1 MLYTHAIKGIH
12 DSNHLLAICLHAHS
26 KLVSIAEYSYIP
38 EYPKKPK
45 CVLGVQM
52 NRMTP
57 QFGDTRGSRLEG
69 VASKSHADPANI
81 LCPAFHS
88 NSSDR
93 NAQQL
98 CDKVIEYAPNI
109 ACPCSNNDNGSNDNR
124 MPFNDKQ
131 KENNVTTAAYGN
143 KDVDDHSDDD
153 EYEGEFENDLMPGT
167 LKNGADYEP
176 ISVLA
181 EGWVHVKGTGNDW
194 FGSRGWK
201 ARYVKL
207 VVSFGSR
214 ISFVRME

>member
-1 MLYTHAIKGIH
+1 
-12 DSNHLLAICLHAHS
+12 
-26 KLVSIAEYSYIP
+26 
-38 EYPKKPK
+38 
-45 CVLGVQM
+45 M

-57 QFGDTRGSRLEG
+57 QFGDTKGSQLEG
-69 VASKSHADPANI
+69 VASKSPADPANI
-81 LCPAFHS
+81 MCPAFHS

-109 ACPCSNNDNGSNDNR
+109 ACPCSDNDKGSNDNR
-124 MPFNDKQ
+124 MPFNETQ
-131 KENNVTTAAYGN
+131 KENNVTTAAYGD

-214 ISFVRME
+214 VSFVRMQ